1 MQLKEKT
8 IIKSPLNFTGG
19 KYKLLPQLLPLFPK
33 KINSFIDLF
42 CGGCN
47 VSLNIDAD
55 KIICNDN
62 DNKLIELLSFFQK
75 NSFTDLFQKIKKIIS
90 NYGLSDSQEK
100 GYKFY
105 RCNSSDG
112 LGRYN
117 KRSFLSLRS
126 YFNSLS
132 IKNEDYYL
140 ILYTLII
147 FSFNN
152 QIRFNSKGQ
161 FNIPVG
167 KRDFN
172 IRMQN
177 KLKVFLSAIKQKN
190 IIFMNNDFS
199 QINPNELKESDF
211 VYADPPYLIT
221 CATYNERGWNEI
233 QEKKLLEYLDNLTKK
248 GIQFALSNVITTDNK
263 TNYILKCWLED
274 NKKYNCYHLN
284 FSYKNSNYQK
294 KNIGKSD
301 EVLITNY

>member
-33 KINSFIDLF
+33 KINRFIDLF

-47 VSLNIDAD
+47 ISLNIYAD
-55 KIICNDN
+55 RIICNDN
-62 DNKLIELLSFFQK
+62 DDKLIGLLSFFQK
-75 NSFTDLFQKIKKIIS
+75 TSFTDLFPKIKKIIID
-90 NYGLSDSQEK
+90 YGLSDSHEK

-112 LGRYN
+112 LGQYN
-117 KRSFLSLRS
+117 KQGFLSLRA

-132 IKNEDYYL
+132 IKSEDYYL
-140 ILYTLII
+140 VLYVLII

-152 QIRFNSKGQ
+152 QIRFNSTGQ
-161 FNIPVG
+161 FNLPVG

-199 QINPNELKESDF
+199 QINPKELQKNDF

-221 CATYNERGWNEI
+221 CATYNERSWNEI
-233 QEKKLLEYLDNLTKK
+233 QEKQLLAYLDNLTKK

-263 TNYILKCWLED
+263 TNQILKCWLEG
-274 NKKYNCYHLN
+274 NKNYNCHHLN